1 MGGKRGSPVLGRP
14 HRVLLAYILSR
25 RETEVAGGKHAVV
38 YSVIWAAIQNTP
50 AQIYFPFV

>member
-1 MGGKRGSPVLGRP
+1 MWGESVPGRP
-14 HRVLLAYILSR
+14 HRVLLTYILSR

-38 YSVIWAAIQNTP
+38 YSVIWAAIQNLP